1 MTRKSPRRHQVHKHI
16 RKKRLVGSYIR
27 GKDIPTTYITKT
39 KLNTLQALRRKVEKQ
54 GKKLIRNYA
63 NWEIEFLHPITK
75 DGIETSIR
83 AQGEGAHVHLVN
95 EEFKGKKI
103 IGFFHSHPYGT
114 AEFSRADIRT
124 AFQRGYKIIA
134 VGRPNRVDPK
144 LGEVKVLVGEEIGSY
159 IIPKRRRRPRR
170 RYW

>member
-1 MTRKSPRRHQVHKHI
+1 MTRKSPRRHQVRKHI
-16 RKKRLVGSYIR
+16 RKNHPVGSYIR
-27 GKDIPTTYITKT
+27 GKSVQNTYTTKT
-39 KLNTLQALRRKVEKQ
+39 KINTLQALRRKVEKQ
-54 GKKLIRNYA
+54 GKKLIESYA

-83 AQGEGAHVHLVN
+83 AQGVGAHVHLVN

-114 AEFSRADIRT
+114 AEFSRDDIMV

-134 VGRPNRVDPK
+134 VGRPNRIDPK
-144 LGEVKVLVGEEIGSY
+144 LGKVKVLVGDEIGSY
-159 IIPKRRRRPRR
+159 MVPTIRRRRR